1 MKCKY
6 IYLQTLQII
15 CENVFATCYE
25 NNNKYLENGKDI
37 CAMYL
42 PRISASLDKM

>member
-15 CENVFATCYE
+15 CKKVFATYYE
-25 NNNKYLENGKDI
+25 NINKYLENGKNI
-37 CAMYL
+37 CAIYL
-42 PRISASLDKM
+42 PRVSASWDKT